1 MWIVTLFLAFLV
13 IAVIQMWIFS
23 RFSLRRLSYRRWFS
37 PDIVNEGD
45 EVTMYEA
52 IRNEKLL
59 PVPWLRIEAGISSH
73 LRFGAQRAA
82 EDNAGDVTA
91 VQSGA
96 RQYHR
101 SIFSLGPYAGV
112 TRRHHV
118 TCTRRGFYRMR
129 TAALTVGDLLG
140 LGHRKTREVETDS
153 LLVVYPRTLALED
166 VFSDRNSFSGDIVVR
181 RWIMEDPF
189 LMRGVR
195 DYTGNE
201 PYNRINW
208 KATAKTGSLQV
219 QEYDYSADIR
229 LLILLN
235 IDTDADQWSAVI
247 DERAAEHA
255 ISVAAS
261 IAQYMLEN
269 GIETGFASNAALSE
283 EDDTISIPPQ
293 TGTVQ
298 LADIFTAL
306 SRLTLRRALTFP
318 TMLQTLASGELESTD
333 ILLITAYTDEGI
345 DRQVDLLRERGCRVE
360 ICIPAAAA
368 DMGEVV
374 S

>member
-1 MWIVTLFLAFLV
+1 MWIVTLFLAFLL
-13 IAVIQMWIFS
+13 IALVQMWVFTHL
-23 RFSLRRLSYRRWFS
+23 SLRRLSYRRWFS
-37 PDIVNEGD
+37 PDTVNEGD
-45 EVTMYEA
+45 EVTMFES

-73 LRFGAQRAA
+73 LRFGAQRTA
-82 EDNAGDVTA
+82 ENNAGEVTA
-91 VQSGA
+91 VQSSA

-101 SIFSLGPYAGV
+101 SIFSLAPYAGV

-118 TCTRRGFYRMR
+118 VCTRRGFYQMR
-129 TAALTVGDLLG
+129 TAALSAGDLLG
-140 LGHRKTREVETDS
+140 LGRRNTQEVETDS
-153 LLVVYPRTLALED
+153 LLVVYPRTLPLAD

-195 DYTGNE
+195 DYTGAE

-208 KATAKTGSLQV
+208 KATARTGTLQV
-219 QEYDYSADIR
+219 HEYDYSADIR

-235 IDTDADQWSAVI
+235 IDTDPDQWSAVI
-247 DERAAEHA
+247 DEARAEHA
-255 ISVAAS
+255 ISAAAS

-283 EDDTISIPPQ
+283 ADDTVSIPPQ
-293 TGTVQ
+293 SGASQ
-298 LADIFTAL
+298 LTDIFTAL
-306 SRLTLRRALTFP
+306 SRLTLRRALTFS
-318 TMLQTLASGELESTD
+318 TMLQAMTAGELESTD

-345 DRQVDLLRERGCRVE
+345 DRQVQILRERGCRVE
-360 ICIPAAAA
+360 IFDPAVA
-368 DMGEVV
+368 GEQEVV